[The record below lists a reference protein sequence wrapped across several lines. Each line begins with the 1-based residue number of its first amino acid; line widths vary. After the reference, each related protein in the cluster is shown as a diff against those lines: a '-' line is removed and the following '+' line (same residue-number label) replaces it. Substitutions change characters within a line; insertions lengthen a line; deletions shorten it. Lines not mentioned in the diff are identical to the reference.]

1 MATVSVVPDKFE
13 SGDFL
18 GWLRHFDCCA
28 TANGWSADDK
38 LKKLPAF
45 LRGPAAS
52 YYFTLSDDNKQSYA
66 DLTKNLTVLLC
77 PKVARENYFADFE
90 RRFLRQ
96 AEDPSLY
103 LWDLQNL
110 LGKADPDMAASARTA
125 LVTRQ
130 FMKGLPPDLR
140 LRLLENNPTPDLK
153 EMTTF
158 VQRHRALYGTSQTDS
173 VCSAA
178 DADVGAASHD
188 SLRHSVKELTAAV
201 AALTVNQSKLQS
213 SVQAHQRYQQ
223 QQHPPPNGF
232 PIRRSTLPRCFLCR
246 QLGHIARE
254 CPWDAFCARCGNS
267 GHSEEKCSSR
277 YHLQDQTFA
286 GRPRRNFNQKFNNA
300 SSVTPR

>member
-18 GWLRHFDCCA
+18 GWLHHFDCCA

-45 LRGPAAS
+45 LCGPAAS

-77 PKVARENYFADFE
+77 PKLARENYFADFE

-125 LVTRQ
+125 LLTRQ

-153 EMTTF
+153 EVTTF

-178 DADVGAASHD
+178 DADVGAASHV
-188 SLRHSVKELTAAV
+188 SLRHSVKELTV

-213 SVQAHQRYQQ
+213 SVRRTKDTNNNSIHRQMASLFDD
-223 QQHPPPNGF
+223 QHFLDVSAVVNWVTSLVNAPGMPSVHVVAIAGILKKSVPVGITCKTKLL
-232 PIRRSTLPRCFLCR
+232 PVGPGVTLIRKLIML
-246 QLGHIARE
+246 L
-254 CPWDAFCARCGNS
+254 
-267 GHSEEKCSSR
+267 
-277 YHLQDQTFA
+277 L
-286 GRPRRNFNQKFNNA
+286 
-300 SSVTPR
+300 